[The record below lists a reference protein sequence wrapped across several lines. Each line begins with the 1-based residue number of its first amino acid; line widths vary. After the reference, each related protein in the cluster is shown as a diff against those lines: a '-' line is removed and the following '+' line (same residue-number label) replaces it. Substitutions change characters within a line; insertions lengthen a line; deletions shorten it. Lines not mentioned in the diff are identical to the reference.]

1 MSNTTATT
9 KKQELAVTASHFDEQ
24 DTLIIKLQD
33 FQKRLNKEP
42 DPREL
47 EPTPDGQARFFPI
60 SYVEMTLDELFFGL
74 WDTYDFKWSAI
85 TNEVQG
91 SLVLECIH
99 PVTGKPIRRTGAAS
113 VVITVDSLSKDQKE
127 GMTKQERNL
136 YALNPE
142 NKKPNALDLSFPKL
156 KAECLKN
163 AAQSLGKIFGRDIN
177 RKHTD
182 AYKPAIVPISPEAFD
197 AALKRIES
205 GEVTV
210 IPLVESNFILTDLQK
225 EILRGA
231 APETKL
237 LN

>member
-1 MSNTTATT
+1 MSTPATNNHN
-9 KKQELAVTASHFDEQ
+9 EHFDQRE
-24 DTLIIKLQD
+24 TLRIQLQD
-33 FQKRLNKEP
+33 FQKKLNKEP

-47 EPTPDGQARFFPI
+47 DKTPDGQARTLPI
-60 SYVEMTLDELFFGL
+60 SYVEMTLDEIFFGL

-91 SLVLECIH
+91 SIVLECVH

-113 VVITVDSLSKDQKE
+113 IVITVDSIDKEKKD

-142 NKKPNALDLSFPKL
+142 NKKPNALDLGFPKL

-163 AAQSLGKIFGRDIN
+163 AAQSLGKVFGRDIN
-177 RKHTD
+177 RKKTD
-182 AYKPAIVPISPEAFD
+182 VYKPSVVPITQEAFE
-197 AALKRIES
+197 AAVKRVEA
-205 GEVTV
+205 GEVSV
-210 IPLVESNFILTDLQK
+210 ITLAEENFIMTELQK

-231 APETKL
+231 APETKR

>member
-1 MSNTTATT
+1 MTPSAQT
-9 KKQELAVTASHFDEQ
+9 QIPYDEREQ
-24 DTLIIKLQD
+24 LIIRLQD
-33 FQKRLNKEP
+33 FQKKLNKDP

-47 EPTPDGQARFFPI
+47 DPTPDGKAKTLPI
-60 SYVEMTLDELFFGL
+60 SYVEMTLDELYFGL
-74 WDTYDFKWSAI
+74 WDTYDYKWSAI

-91 SLVLECIH
+91 SMVLEVIH

-113 VVITVDSLSKDQKE
+113 IVIIVDSLDKQDKD

-142 NKKPNALDLSFPKL
+142 NKKPNALDLGFPKL

-163 AAQSLGKIFGRDIN
+163 AAQSLGKVFGRDIN
-177 RKHTD
+177 RKKIDT
-182 AYKPAIVPISPEAFD
+182 YKPTIQAISSEAFD
-197 AALKRIES
+197 AAVKRVEQGDLS
-205 GEVTV
+205 V
-210 IPLVESNFILTDLQK
+210 ITLAEQNFIMTDLQK

-231 APETKL
+231 APETKR